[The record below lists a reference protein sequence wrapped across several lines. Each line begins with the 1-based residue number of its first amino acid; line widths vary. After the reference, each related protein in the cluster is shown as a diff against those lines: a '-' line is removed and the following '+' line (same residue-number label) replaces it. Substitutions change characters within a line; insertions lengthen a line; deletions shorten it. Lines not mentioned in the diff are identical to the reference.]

1 MFASCSL
8 LLHLSDAELTACMH
22 GTIMF
27 QVAPIK
33 ASQKRSS
40 SSLSSDSVGSTMRV
54 PDTGHDSVGAWKPAH
69 NHQHTVESIPFHN
82 LRFCMYLCVLPMTT
96 KRGFVAG
103 RLACRIVNPVAS
115 VWLLD
120 MKGWRTFF
128 FSQILVSACLHTSRI
143 PCPPFSERR
152 PSCQWH
158 EHMTNAS
165 YYSK

>member
-8 LLHLSDAELTACMH
+8 LQHLSDAVLNACMH
-22 GTIMF
+22 GTITF

-69 NHQHTVESIPFHN
+69 NHQYTVESIPFHN
-82 LRFCMYLCVLPMTT
+82 LHFCMYLCVLPMTT
-96 KRGFVAG
+96 KQGFVAG
-103 RLACRIVNPVAS
+103 RLACRIVNPV
-115 VWLLD
+115 VTPRHKR
-120 MKGWRTFF
+120 MKDHFL
-128 FSQILVSACLHTSRI
+128 SQIFVSACLHTSRI

-152 PSCQWH
+152 PSYQWH

-165 YYSK
+165 YY